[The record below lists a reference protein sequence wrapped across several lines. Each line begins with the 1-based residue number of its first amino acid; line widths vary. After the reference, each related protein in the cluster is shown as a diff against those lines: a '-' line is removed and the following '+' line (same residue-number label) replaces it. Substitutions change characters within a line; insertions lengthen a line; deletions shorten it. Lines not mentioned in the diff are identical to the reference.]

1 MSGGAQPSLG
11 GSSAAA
17 APCGLTRACLVVP
30 VQATWMAYDMVVMR
44 TNPTLAES
52 MRRLEDAFLN
62 CKEEV
67 EKNWQELL
75 DETKRA
81 QEARPPHTAR
91 AGLAE

>member
-1 MSGGAQPSLG
+1 MAQRVLSQGAGREQRHPPSPGAQRCSH
-11 GSSAAA
+11 
-17 APCGLTRACLVVP
+17 PCGLTRAYLVVA

-62 CKEEV
+62 CKEEM

-75 DETKRA
+75 NETK
-81 QEARPPHTAR
+81 HTQ
-91 AGLAE
+91 